1 MKKLNKILP
10 ISIVLI
16 IFACSNNKKND
27 EGTLTSQPE
36 NNSVNQRKLNIQ
48 PSENKDY
55 DPCDCNKR
63 AQKIIDETITYRLKF
78 ESISDLKKSKESKD
92 QIKIFAK
99 DYIRLMQKCFE
110 TNAAMLTVDS
120 ECNNLILLQ
129 AKKDS
134 LRKLGIQLEQGE
146 AIRL

>member
-10 ISIVLI
+10 ISILLI
-16 IFACSNNKKND
+16 IFACSNDKKND
-27 EGTLTSQPE
+27 EVTLNSQTE
-36 NNSVNQRKLNIQ
+36 SNSVNQRNLNIQ
-48 PSENKDY
+48 SSEKKNY

-78 ESISDLKKSKESKD
+78 ESIPDLKKNKESKD
-92 QIKIFAK
+92 QIKSFAK

-120 ECNNLILLQ
+120 ECNNLRLLQ

>member
-1 MKKLNKILP
+1 MP
-10 ISIVLI
+10 IWQ
-16 IFACSNNKKND
+16 
-27 EGTLTSQPE
+27 G
-36 NNSVNQRKLNIQ
+36 
-48 PSENKDY
+48 
-55 DPCDCNKR
+55 NKR

-92 QIKIFAK
+92 QIKSFAK

-120 ECNNLILLQ
+120 ECNNLRLLQ

>member
-10 ISIVLI
+10 ISILLI
-16 IFACSNNKKND
+16 IFACSNDKKND
-27 EGTLTSQPE
+27 EGTLNSQNE
-36 NNSVNQRKLNIQ
+36 SNSVNQRNLNIQ
-48 PSENKDY
+48 SSEKKGYN
-55 DPCDCNKR
+55 PCDCNKR

-78 ESISDLKKSKESKD
+78 ESIPDLKKNKESKD
-92 QIKIFAK
+92 QIKSFAK
-99 DYIRLMQKCFE
+99 DYITLMQKCFE

-120 ECNNLILLQ
+120 DCNNLRLLQ

>member
-1 MKKLNKILP
+1 MNKILP
-10 ISIVLI
+10 ISILLI
-16 IFACSNNKKND
+16 IFACSNDKKND
-27 EGTLTSQPE
+27 EGTLNSQNE
-36 NNSVNQRKLNIQ
+36 SNSVNQRNLNIQ
-48 PSENKDY
+48 SSEKKGYN
-55 DPCDCNKR
+55 PCDCNKR

-78 ESISDLKKSKESKD
+78 ESIPDLKKSKESKN
-92 QIKIFAK
+92 QIKSFAK
-99 DYIRLMQKCFE
+99 DYITLMQKCFE

-120 ECNNLILLQ
+120 DCNNLRLLQ

>member
-1 MKKLNKILP
+1 MNKILP
-10 ISIVLI
+10 ISILLI
-16 IFACSNNKKND
+16 IFACSNDKKND
-27 EGTLTSQPE
+27 EGTLNSQNE
-36 NNSVNQRKLNIQ
+36 SNSVNQRNLNIQ
-48 PSENKDY
+48 SSEKKGYN
-55 DPCDCNKR
+55 PCDCNKR

-78 ESISDLKKSKESKD
+78 ESIPDLKKNKESKD
-92 QIKIFAK
+92 QIKSFAK
-99 DYIRLMQKCFE
+99 DYITLMQKCFE

-120 ECNNLILLQ
+120 DCNNLRLLQ

>member
-10 ISIVLI
+10 ISILLI
-16 IFACSNNKKND
+16 IFACSNDKKND
-27 EGTLTSQPE
+27 KGTLNSQTE
-36 NNSVNQRKLNIQ
+36 SNSVNQRNLNIQ
-48 PSENKDY
+48 SSEKKHY

-78 ESISDLKKSKESKD
+78 ESIPDLKKSKESKD
-92 QIKIFAK
+92 QIKSFAK
-99 DYIRLMQKCFE
+99 DYIKLMQKCFE

-120 ECNNLILLQ
+120 DCNNLRLLQ